1 MADQASDFMRQS
13 QAMAQQAW
21 EQWMRQ
27 LQQSAAPAAS
37 VPPFGGLGFG
47 SGHGFAAHP
56 TSPSMQDLL
65 ERTLGGVKGYADWLQ
80 RAAGA
85 QVDPAGADWQER
97 MQQWFG
103 QANQPFAQAFN
114 GIDSTAAQG
123 FVQQWQ
129 AWLAASGAGV
139 PGDWKAGL
147 HMPAFG
153 LQREQQEQQ
162 QALAAAMIESL
173 EQQRKYQ
180 ALLERANAKGLELL
194 QDKLAQHAEP
204 GREIESLKTLY
215 DLWIDSAEEAY
226 AEIAL
231 SDEFRE
237 VYGAM
242 VNAQMR
248 ERELQQRQL
257 EAWCRQLGLPTRS
270 EVDSIGRRLQ
280 EVRRELRAGRR
291 ASDSDEV
298 TSLRAEV
305 AALKKQLA
313 AKPAVSASAEPAS
326 TEAAARAGV
335 ARRKTPARRAVAASG
350 KPKTSSKPTK
360 RAKAPVRSAAS
371 RKKAASASRTESA
384 AKPPVAASASPV
396 KAKDKQEG
404 KAGKGRAV
412 GRKSAAPSRSK
423 AARASSAAVEK
434 AAVRPG
440 FPAPR
445 RAKRK

>member
-1 MADQASDFMRQS
+1 
-13 QAMAQQAW
+13 MAQQAW

-27 LQQSAAPAAS
+27 LQPSAAPAAGAY
-37 VPPFGGLGFG
+37 PFSGFGFG
-47 SGHGFAAHP
+47 SGHGFSAPPA
-56 TSPSMQDLL
+56 SPSIQDLL
-65 ERTLGGVKGYADWLQ
+65 ERTMGGVKGYADWLQ

-85 QVDPAGADWQER
+85 QADPAGADWQER

-103 QANQPFAQAFN
+103 QAGQPFAQAFN

-129 AWLAASGAGV
+129 AWLAASSKSV

-173 EQQRKYQ
+173 EQQRRYQ
-180 ALLERANAKGLELL
+180 ALLERANAKGLERL

-204 GREIESLKTLY
+204 GREIESLKALY

-248 ERELQQRQL
+248 ERELQQQQL

-280 EVRRELRAGRR
+280 EVRRELRAGKR

-305 AALKKQLA
+305 AALRKQLA
-313 AKPAVSASAEPAS
+313 AKPEVPASVEPAS
-326 TEAAARAGV
+326 TEATARAAV
-335 ARRKTPARRAVAASG
+335 ARRKAPTRKAAAASG
-350 KPKTSSKPTK
+350 KSNASSKPKK
-360 RAKAPVRSAAS
+360 RAKTAVRSAAS
-371 RKKAASASRTESA
+371 RKKAATASRTEA
-384 AKPPVAASASPV
+384 TTKPPVAASPA
-396 KAKDKQEG
+396 KAKDKQEVKQG
-404 KAGKGRAV
+404 NKAGKGRV
-412 GRKSAAPSRSK
+412 GGRKSTTPSRTK
-423 AARASSAAVEK
+423 AARASSAAADT